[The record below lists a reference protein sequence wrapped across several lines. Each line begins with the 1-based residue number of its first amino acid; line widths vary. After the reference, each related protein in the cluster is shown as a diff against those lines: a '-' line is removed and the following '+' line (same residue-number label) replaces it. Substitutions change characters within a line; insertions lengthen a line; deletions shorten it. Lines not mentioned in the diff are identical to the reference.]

1 MAIFEKMRISLNR
14 PEMPPL
20 IEQSGI
26 VEEFR
31 SRRQFLIDVF
41 TNPHVFLR
49 PRTESR
55 LSYLPIEAPD
65 GYVAGFFGRETV
77 IRHRLGPDS
86 AHQQMEEEDWP
97 LSLFM
102 LDLADKSQIAW
113 MERNARVGSP
123 KSLLEDF
130 FLYLLQTTK
139 YNDWR
144 AYVEYLT
151 REDQYW
157 SVISQ
162 FRREITR
169 LSFTFVPPNALEA
182 HDRVMEFLRV
192 VEKESGP
199 EPHRVCRRLQLL
211 RKWSHYD
218 QDKEQVFF

>member
-1 MAIFEKMRISLNR
+1 MAPLSQEL
-14 PEMPPL
+14 EPP
-20 IEQSGI
+20 
-26 VEEFR
+26 
-31 SRRQFLIDVF
+31 
-41 TNPHVFLR
+41 TNPVRF
-49 PRTESR
+49 
-55 LSYLPIEAPD
+55 
-65 GYVAGFFGRETV
+65 
-77 IRHRLGPDS
+77 
-86 AHQQMEEEDWP
+86 
-97 LSLFM
+97 
-102 LDLADKSQIAW
+102 KSQIAW

-199 EPHRVCRRLQLL
+199 DTTTHTYNSDPGKMNPEGETLKASANIAMEGGGTAEVRAGSRTVYRSRTARIMEDLDSDSLPTPSQPSLVSQVISRLFGG
-211 RKWSHYD
+211 WDEEICHYSVLYNRLCGRD
-218 QDKEQVFF
+218 NCCSRLPSKE